1 MDRLVITDQ
10 RRRDLYL
17 IVVKLLDVAARA
29 GFILAATYALPIHQA
44 GQFGLLTTL
53 VGLFAFGFNFERHID
68 IQRRTAG
75 QPYEVFDRYVSSALG
90 FFAFNWMLMV
100 PIFIGAIILLAKV
113 SPELIAFAV
122 IIVIGEHLS
131 NQAYFFA
138 LISPR
143 YYPLLLLV
151 AAKNM
156 ILVGAVLYQAL
167 LSGTGLDLGFVLPLW
182 AAGAVVCT
190 LALALMWLRIRTAAP
205 REKPFHFAVDIL
217 GQHKASGV
225 HFVLGL
231 VALLILQYDRLAVGA
246 LMSLDQVGLYFRH
259 TMLVSLA
266 YQMFSVVS
274 FNRITPSIF
283 AAARTEDVA
292 HLRGRVMREYGKTL
306 IAAPLLLGG
315 LWLAD
320 ALTGGVY
327 SERFHL
333 SLVLMSFMMCGF
345 ILRAAA
351 DFNALVLNALHR
363 EREVLKMQAVAFA
376 VGACLLALLTWRF
389 GLYGTVTATVATS
402 ALYLALIATRVSRL
416 SVRGGPA

>member
-1 MDRLVITDQ
+1 MITDK

-29 GFILAATYALPIHQA
+29 GFVLAVTYALPISQA

-68 IQRRTAG
+68 IQRRSAG

-100 PIFIGAIILLAKV
+100 PLFIGAIILLAHV

-122 IIVIGEHLS
+122 VIVIGEHLS

-151 AAKNM
+151 AAKNVV
-156 ILVGAVLYQAL
+156 LVGVVLYQAL
-167 LSGTGLDLGFVLPLW
+167 LSGTGLDLAFVLPLW

-190 LALALMWLRIRTAAP
+190 AALAIMWLRIRTAAP
-205 REKPFHFAVDIL
+205 REKSFHFGVDIL

-225 HFVLGL
+225 HFLLGL
-231 VALLILQYDRLAVGA
+231 IALLLLQYDRLAVGA
-246 LMSLDQVGLYFRH
+246 LMPLDQVGLYFRH

-266 YQMFSVVS
+266 YQMFNVVS
-274 FNRITPSIF
+274 FNRIMPAIF
-283 AAARTEDVA
+283 AAAHTQDVA

-306 IAAPLLLGG
+306 IGAPLLLGA

-327 SERFHL
+327 AERFHL
-333 SLVLMSFMMCGF
+333 SLLLIAIMLGGF
-345 ILRAAA
+345 VLRAAA
-351 DFNALVLNALHR
+351 DFCGLILNALHG
-363 EREVLKMQAVAFA
+363 EREVLRYQTIAFA
-376 VGACLLALLTWRF
+376 VGAVVLAVLTWRF
-389 GLYGTVTATVATS
+389 GVYGAATALVFTS
-402 ALYLALIATRVSRL
+402 ALYLALIATRVFRMSGKGL
-416 SVRGGPA
+416 PA